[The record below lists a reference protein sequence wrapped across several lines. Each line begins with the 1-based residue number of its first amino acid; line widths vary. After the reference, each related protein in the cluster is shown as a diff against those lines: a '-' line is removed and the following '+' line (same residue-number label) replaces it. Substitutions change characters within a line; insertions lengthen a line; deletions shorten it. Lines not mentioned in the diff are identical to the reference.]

1 MLNSITIENFKSIK
15 KLELEL
21 GRINVFIGE
30 NGAGKSNILEAIV
43 FAGAALSDKLDN
55 EFLASRGIRVTSH
68 ELMRSAFPI
77 EGEEI
82 EKQNDKIAISV
93 SEGKKRIDFDV
104 ISDDAIYPKW
114 LTSSFLLGDKKFITK
129 KSREELINSL
139 EKLKS
144 LKELQDVSGKDLI
157 KEDFDALFNRI
168 FTAVSEFE
176 LYTQDNY
183 GGLGGFI
190 IFSPENT
197 ALRAFEKEGQIQPL
211 GINGE
216 GLFKLIKVIS
226 NHGPELLNS
235 ISDQLKVLGWFSGFN
250 LNKDSLNHSDL
261 LEVED
266 RYLCDEA
273 KVLLDQRS
281 VNEGFLFLLFY
292 FVLFSSEL
300 TPSFFAIDNIDASL
314 NPKLCQKLMVEL
326 NKLAVEHNK
335 QAILTTHNPAIL
347 DGLNLDD
354 DDQRLFVVSR
364 REDGSTRVR
373 RIKKPKAKDGQILR
387 LSEMFMRGTLG
398 GLPEGF

>member
-43 FAGAALSDKLDN
+43 FAGAALADKLDN
-55 EFLASRGIRVTSH
+55 EFLASRGIRVTSQ
-68 ELMRSAFPI
+68 ELMKSAFPM
-77 EGEEI
+77 ENA
-82 EKQNDKIAISV
+82 KDFTVVNNSPIAISACENKNEFNLKIC
-93 SEGKKRIDFDV
+93 SEGKP
-104 ISDDAIYPKW
+104 YPQW
-114 LTSSFLLGDKKFITK
+114 L
-129 KSREELINSL
+129 
-139 EKLKS
+139 
-144 LKELQDVSGKDLI
+144 VKDLI
-157 KEDFDALFNRI
+157 VNGEGIVSRARKKELIKKLGIANLVGGEVKKTEDETLDELLKLI
-168 FTAVSEFE
+168 SKYSVKSELLE
-176 LYTQDNY
+176 R
-183 GGLGGFI
+183 FI
-190 IFSPENT
+190 IFSPENS
-197 ALRAFEKEGQIQPL
+197 ALRAFEKEGQILPL

-226 NHGPELLNS
+226 DNNPELLES
-235 ISDQLKVLGWFSGFN
+235 VSYQLKVLGWFSGFN
-250 LNKDSLNHSDL
+250 LKKGSLDHSDL
-261 LEVED
+261 LEIED
-266 RYLCDEA
+266 RYLSDEV

-314 NPKLCQKLMVEL
+314 NPKLCQKLMLEL
-326 NKLAVEHNK
+326 NKLAVAHEK

-347 DGLNLDD
+347 DGLDLNDD
-354 DDQRLFVVSR
+354 NQRLFVVSR

-373 RIKKPKAKDGQILR
+373 RIKKPKAKDGQIVR